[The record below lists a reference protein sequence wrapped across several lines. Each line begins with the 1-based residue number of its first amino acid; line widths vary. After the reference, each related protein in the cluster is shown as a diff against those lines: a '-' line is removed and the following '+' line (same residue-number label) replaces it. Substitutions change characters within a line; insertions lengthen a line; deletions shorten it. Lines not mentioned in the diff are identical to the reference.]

1 MKSKKLNTNTLT
13 VTIKDN
19 ESGKVLIKEK
29 AGSII
34 YAAVVAEDKKGQ
46 MFNTGVAGE
55 FSLNSLMRSL
65 EAVLDASAGALINS
79 YDLDAEDFIELMSTA
94 MTNSVKRNFSKEEQ
108 VKAMIKGMAKMSEKT
123 KSNKKVH

>member
-1 MKSKKLNTNTLT
+1 MKNNKLTTDTLT

-34 YAAVVAEDKKGQ
+34 FAAVVAEDKKGQ
-46 MFNTGVAGE
+46 MLNTGVAGE
-55 FSLNSLMRSL
+55 FSLNSLMRSV
-65 EAVLDASAGALINS
+65 EAVLDASADALINS

-94 MTNSVKRNFSKEEQ
+94 MTNSVNRNFSKEER
-108 VKAMIKGMAKMSEKT
+108 VKAVRKGIAKMTEKA

>member
-79 YDLDAEDFIELMSTA
+79 YDLDAEDFIGLMTTA
-94 MTNSVKRNFSKEEQ
+94 MTNSVNRNFSKEER
-108 VKAMIKGMAKMSEKT
+108 VKAMRKGMAKKIGRAH
-123 KSNKKVH
+123 V